1 MNLPMSQMHTMN
13 ELPDQWQPEDE
24 YFSSRL
30 QSYLQAREEMF
41 TTSRTISIS
50 EMATTLAH
58 EINTPVA
65 TLSNLIQGLK
75 VRLARNPSVAP
86 DIMTALESA
95 EEQALFTSDVIKRIR
110 DFTQARTPSRQVL
123 SVKGMVAEAASLLD
137 WYFVLYSCRLDLQI
151 TDDAFKVKG
160 DMIMLQQVILNVLK
174 NAADAMTDTPVEHR
188 MIHVT
193 VETRGKRLRI
203 VVRDHGAGLNDAKES
218 LFTPFVS
225 GKPDGM
231 GVGLNICRSFLDL
244 HGGRLWL
251 ADAEEGGCRTLI
263 ELPVHEDSEA

>member
-1 MNLPMSQMHTMN
+1 MILPMNQMHSMT
-13 ELPDQWQPEDE
+13 ELPNPWQPEDE
-24 YFSSRL
+24 YLALHL

-75 VRLARNPSVAP
+75 ARLGRHPSIAP
-86 DIMTALESA
+86 EIMAALDSA

-123 SVKGMVAEAASLLD
+123 SVKELVAEAASLLD
-137 WYFVLYSCRLDLQI
+137 WYFVLHGCRLDLQI
-151 TDDAFKVKG
+151 NDGAAAVKG
-160 DMIMLQQVILNVLK
+160 DKVMLQQVMLNVLK
-174 NAADAMTDTPVEHR
+174 NAADAMTDTMAEQRTV
-188 MIHVT
+188 HVT
-193 VETRGKRLRI
+193 LELRATRLRI
-203 VVRDHGAGLNDAKES
+203 VVRDHGAGLDDAKDS

-225 GKPDGM
+225 SKPDGM

-251 ADAEEGGCRTLI
+251 ADAEGGGCRTLV
-263 ELPVHEDSEA
+263 ELPVHEESKA